1 MSGVSA
7 VFLLLAA
14 LSNAL
19 PYPTSHS
26 LPDRVF
32 ISNTTT
38 TTSPNKTLS
47 ELVQRQ
53 TDAIKQIVS
62 NHHRD
67 YPVITK
73 YPADDKQKKPETLS
87 IEDLKIKCQHLAR
100 LATTPSPR
108 NTTPNG
114 HYITADDPPPVTTPK
129 PAPVKYIKLEPVILQ
144 KTIMS
149 DGRTVYYWH
158 KSIPSQIAL
167 ATSTPPSTTTTAASG
182 GYNFRNFFPSFY
194 PIGGSESVSQTTT
207 EKTTTTEKSPEEG
220 MQLYQQQL
228 KFVVPVPYS
237 PPEEQSVRKPWD
249 FDQFA
254 YYPKPLQ
261 PENMNLQVPYVPTFH
276 VIKAVAIP
284 NQYEGGPE
292 DI

>member
-1 MSGVSA
+1 MSGVLT

-14 LSNAL
+14 LSNTL
-19 PYPTSHS
+19 SYPTSHP

-32 ISNTTT
+32 TPTTT
-38 TTSPNKTLS
+38 PNKTVS
-47 ELVQRQ
+47 DLVQRQ
-53 TDAIKQIVS
+53 TDTIKQIIS
-62 NHHRD
+62 NHNRD
-67 YPVITK
+67 YPIITK
-73 YPADDKQKKPETLS
+73 YPADDKQKKPETSL
-87 IEDLKIKCQHLAR
+87 EDLKIKCQHLAR
-100 LATTPSPR
+100 LATTPPPR
-108 NTTPNG
+108 NTTPSG
-114 HYITADDPPPVTTPK
+114 HYITADGVTIPK
-129 PAPVKYIKLEPVILQ
+129 AAPVKYIKLEPVILQ

-158 KSIPSQIAL
+158 KSIPSQIAP
-167 ATSTPPSTTTTAASG
+167 APTTTPPPTTSAVPG

-207 EKTTTTEKSPEEG
+207 EKTTTTEKPPPEEG
-220 MQLYQQQL
+220 VHLYQQQL

-237 PPEEQSVRKPWD
+237 PPEEQTVRKPWD

-261 PENMNLQVPYVPTFH
+261 PENVNLQVQKKNTFH

-284 NQYEGGPE
+284 DQYEGGE
-292 DI
+292 DV